1 MSTQVGAFRGQSGI
15 FTTNR
20 SSMLE
25 RIIDAWVNMRSSARR
40 LIAENPNEGRLVF
53 LILLSDLIFFLSW
66 SIKTIVAPISS
77 AAEYIPAEIGL
88 FLVGALMV
96 RTPFMYLFSL
106 IVFGI
111 AKLFGGKGSWYETR
125 VCVFWAAL
133 VSAPFSFIAALVTV
147 GMYGLEDYIPLF
159 KEEWISLPPYW
170 LGLIPF
176 VWLISE
182 GISESHKFK
191 NSSPVFMVMSL
202 LSFGCLLGVFY
213 LKANGILTLDI
224 PKI

>member
-1 MSTQVGAFRGQSGI
+1 MTMQSEAFRGYNGI
-15 FTTNR
+15 FSTKR
-20 SSMLE
+20 SRMLE
-25 RIIDAWVNMRSSARR
+25 RIIDAWIDMRSSSRR

-88 FLVGALMV
+88 FLVFALMV
-96 RTPFMYLFSL
+96 RTPCMYLFSL
-106 IVFGI
+106 VVFGV
-111 AKLFGGKGSWYETR
+111 AKLFRGKGTWYETR

-133 VSAPFSFIAALVTV
+133 VSAPFSFIAALLTV
-147 GMYGLEDYIPLF
+147 GMYGLEDYVPVF

-191 NSSPVFMVMSL
+191 NSSPVFMVMTLLSL
-202 LSFGCLLGVFY
+202 LGLLGIFY
-213 LKANGILTLDI
+213 MKANGAF
-224 PKI
+224 

>member
-1 MSTQVGAFRGQSGI
+1 MTMQSEAFQGYSGTFSTKRVKMI
-15 FTTNR
+15 
-20 SSMLE
+20 E
-25 RIIDAWVNMRSSARR
+25 RIYDAWVDMRSSSRR

-66 SIKTIVAPISS
+66 SIKTVVSPISS
-77 AAEYIPAEIGL
+77 AADYIPAEIGL

-106 IVFGI
+106 VVFGI
-111 AKLFGGKGSWYETR
+111 AKLFRGQGTWYETR

-147 GMYGLEDYIPLF
+147 GMNGLEDTVPLF
-159 KEEWISLPPYW
+159 QEEWISLPPYW

-191 NSSPVFMVMSL
+191 NSSPVFIVMTLLSL
-202 LSFGCLLGVFY
+202 LCLIGVFY
-213 LKANGILTLDI
+213 MKANGAF
-224 PKI
+224 

>member
-1 MSTQVGAFRGQSGI
+1 MTMQPEAFQGYNGTFSTKRVKMI
-15 FTTNR
+15 
-20 SSMLE
+20 E
-25 RIIDAWVNMRSSARR
+25 RIYDAWIDMRSSSRR

-66 SIKTIVAPISS
+66 SLKTVVSPISS
-77 AAEYIPAEIGL
+77 AADYIPAEIGL

-106 IVFGI
+106 VVFGI
-111 AKLFGGKGSWYETR
+111 AKLFRGQGTWYETR

-147 GMYGLEDYIPLF
+147 GMNGLEDYVPVF
-159 KEEWISLPPYW
+159 QQEWISLPPYW

-191 NSSPVFMVMSL
+191 NSSPVFIVMTL
-202 LSFGCLLGVFY
+202 LSLICLIGVFY
-213 LKANGILTLDI
+213 MKANGAF
-224 PKI
+224 

>member
-1 MSTQVGAFRGQSGI
+1 MTMHSETFQGYNGI
-15 FTTNR
+15 FSTKR
-20 SSMLE
+20 AGMIE
-25 RIIDAWVNMRSSARR
+25 RIYDAWFDMRSSARR
-40 LIAENPNEGRLVF
+40 LISENPDEGRLVF

-66 SIKTIVAPISS
+66 SIKTVVSPISS
-77 AAEYIPAEIGL
+77 AADYIPAEIGI

-106 IVFGI
+106 VVFGF
-111 AKLFGGKGSWYETR
+111 AKLFGGQGSWYETR

-147 GMYGLEDYIPLF
+147 GMHGIEDYVPIF
-159 KEEWISLPPYW
+159 REEWISLPPYW

-191 NSSPVFMVMSL
+191 NSSPVFIVMTLLSL
-202 LSFGCLLGVFY
+202 LCLIGVFY
-213 LKANGILTLDI
+213 MKANGAF
-224 PKI
+224 

>member
-1 MSTQVGAFRGQSGI
+1 MTMQSEAFQGYSGTFSTKRAKMI
-15 FTTNR
+15 
-20 SSMLE
+20 E
-25 RIIDAWVNMRSSARR
+25 RIYDAWFDMRSSARR

-66 SIKTIVAPISS
+66 SIKTIVSPISS
-77 AAEYIPAEIGL
+77 AADYIPAEIGI
-88 FLVGALMV
+88 FLIGALMV

-106 IVFGI
+106 VVFGI
-111 AKLFGGKGSWYETR
+111 AKLFRGQGTWYETR

-133 VSAPFSFIAALVTV
+133 VSAPFSFIAALITV
-147 GMYGLEDYIPLF
+147 GMHGLEEYVPVF
-159 KEEWISLPPYW
+159 REEWISLPPYW

-191 NSSPVFMVMSL
+191 NSSPVFIVMTLLSL
-202 LSFGCLLGVFY
+202 LCLLGVFY
-213 LKANGILTLDI
+213 MKANGAF
-224 PKI
+224 

>member
-1 MSTQVGAFRGQSGI
+1 MTMQSDAFQGYNGTFSTKRVKMI
-15 FTTNR
+15 
-20 SSMLE
+20 E
-25 RIIDAWVNMRSSARR
+25 RIYDAWIDMRASCRR

-66 SIKTIVAPISS
+66 SIKTVVSPISS
-77 AAEYIPAEIGL
+77 AADYIPAEIGL

-96 RTPFMYLFSL
+96 RTPAMYLFS
-106 IVFGI
+106 IVVFGI
-111 AKLFGGKGSWYETR
+111 AKLFRGQGTWYETR

-147 GMYGLEDYIPLF
+147 GMNGLEDYVPIF
-159 KEEWISLPPYW
+159 REEWISLPPYW

-191 NSSPVFMVMSL
+191 NSSPVFIVMTL
-202 LSFGCLLGVFY
+202 LSLICLIGVFY
-213 LKANGILTLDI
+213 MKANGAF
-224 PKI
+224 

>member
-1 MSTQVGAFRGQSGI
+1 MTMQPEAFQGYNGTFSTKRVKMI
-15 FTTNR
+15 
-20 SSMLE
+20 E
-25 RIIDAWVNMRSSARR
+25 RIYDAWVDMRSSSRR

-66 SIKTIVAPISS
+66 SIKTVVSPISS
-77 AAEYIPAEIGL
+77 AADYIPAEIGL

-106 IVFGI
+106 VVFGI
-111 AKLFGGKGSWYETR
+111 AKLFRGQGTWYETR

-147 GMYGLEDYIPLF
+147 GMNGLEDYVPVF
-159 KEEWISLPPYW
+159 QQEWISLPPYW

-191 NSSPVFMVMSL
+191 NSSPVFIVMTL
-202 LSFGCLLGVFY
+202 LSLICLIGVFY
-213 LKANGILTLDI
+213 MKANGAF
-224 PKI
+224 

>member
-1 MSTQVGAFRGQSGI
+1 MALMTMHTESFQGYNGTFSTKRVRMI
-15 FTTNR
+15 
-20 SSMLE
+20 E
-25 RIIDAWVNMRSSARR
+25 RIYDAWFDMRSSARR
-40 LIAENPNEGRLVF
+40 LINENPDEGRLVF

-66 SIKTIVAPISS
+66 SIKTVVSPISS
-77 AAEYIPAEIGL
+77 ATDYIPAEIGI

-106 IVFGI
+106 VVFGV
-111 AKLFGGKGSWYETR
+111 AKLFRGQGTWYETR

-147 GMYGLEDYIPLF
+147 GMHGLEDYVPLF
-159 KEEWISLPPYW
+159 QQEWISLPPYW
-170 LGLIPF
+170 LGLVPF

-191 NSSPVFMVMSL
+191 NSSPVFIVMTLLSL
-202 LSFGCLLGVFY
+202 LCLIGVFY
-213 LKANGILTLDI
+213 MKANGAF
-224 PKI
+224 

>member
-1 MSTQVGAFRGQSGI
+1 MQSEAYQGVTGLFSTK
-15 FTTNR
+15 R

-25 RIIDAWVNMRSSARR
+25 RIYDAWKDMRASSRR
-40 LIAENPNEGRLVF
+40 LIDENPNEGRLIF
-53 LILLSDLIFFLSW
+53 LVLMSDLIFFLSW
-66 SIKTIVAPISS
+66 TIKTIVAPISS
-77 AAEYIPAEIGL
+77 AAEHIPAEIGL

-96 RTPFMYLFSL
+96 RTPFMYMFSL

-111 AKLFGGKGSWYETR
+111 AKLFRGQGSWYETR

-147 GMYGLEDYIPLF
+147 GMYGLEERIPLF
-159 KEEWISLPPYW
+159 QQEWITLPPYW

-182 GISESHKFK
+182 GITESHKFK
-191 NSSPVFMVMSL
+191 NSSPVFMVMTL
-202 LSFGCLLGVFY
+202 LSLVILCGAFY
-213 LKANGILTLDI
+213 MKANGFDV
-224 PKI
+224 PKL

>member
-1 MSTQVGAFRGQSGI
+1 MTMQPEAFQGYNGTFSTKRVKMI
-15 FTTNR
+15 
-20 SSMLE
+20 E
-25 RIIDAWVNMRSSARR
+25 RIFDAWFDMRASCRR

-66 SIKTIVAPISS
+66 SIKTVVSPISS
-77 AAEYIPAEIGL
+77 AADYIPAEIGL

-96 RTPFMYLFSL
+96 RTPFMYLFS
-106 IVFGI
+106 IVVFGI
-111 AKLFGGKGSWYETR
+111 AKLFRGQGTWYETR

-147 GMYGLEDYIPLF
+147 GMNGLEDAVPLF
-159 KEEWISLPPYW
+159 QEEWISLPPYW

-191 NSSPVFMVMSL
+191 NSSPVFIEMTL
-202 LSFGCLLGVFY
+202 LSLICLIGVFY
-213 LKANGILTLDI
+213 MKANGAF
-224 PKI
+224 